1 MCVKFQTTTAYRT
14 DGVKVNRCKSIVDQK
29 LAYVS
34 VWAAANALCSLIR
47 WQHFSV
53 WNDVTA
59 AILKMWRQIENTYFV
74 EELYTTVLINLIPIR
89 FETAEP

>member
-53 WNDVTA
+53 
-59 AILKMWRQIENTYFV
+59 
-74 EELYTTVLINLIPIR
+74 
-89 FETAEP
+89 